1 MKNMAEGLDIIP
13 ADGTGLIVNHAGKAL
28 IAHIELLKQPIPA
41 FSLSLE
47 QCVYIQRHHKLSPR
61 LNYDIQK

>member
-47 QCVYIQRHHKLSPR
+47 QCVYIQRHH
-61 LNYDIQK
+61 I